1 MVLSNQNL
9 NTFLTHLAIKH
20 NIDLPKEMSEFVV
33 DRNPETNKE
42 KIQFVFMAV
51 SEISGISVGNL
62 LGKNRKA
69 EYTIWK
75 HIARYICI
83 INRYGSLSFI
93 ANEINHMDH
102 SSLIHSRNLVNDLL
116 DCNDRQMTECFNK
129 VKHLINETNKEKKDA
144 NCIGSNS

>member
-1 MVLSNQNL
+1 MVLSNYNL
-9 NTFLTHLAIKH
+9 NTFLSHLAVKH
-20 NIDLPKEMSEFVV
+20 NIDLSKELNEFVV
-33 DRNPETNKE
+33 DNNPQTNKD

-129 VKHLINETNKEKKDA
+129 VKHLINETNTQEKSYYSLR
-144 NCIGSNS
+144 SN